1 MQFDP
6 PLKKAVL
13 KKRYKRFLADI
24 ALEDG
29 RLVTAHCPNPGA
41 MAGLTAPHST
51 CWVSYK
57 DDPKRKLPYTLEML
71 EVEGQIVGIN
81 TQHPNRLAEAAI
93 ISGQMG
99 ELSGYETLRREVKY
113 GQNSRIDLLLQD
125 PSKADCYV
133 EVKNV
138 HFVRTPRLA
147 EFPDG
152 VTARGTKHLGELS
165 AMVEEGHRAV
175 QLFIIQRNDVDALS
189 PAGDIDPA
197 YAAALRAAEKAG
209 VEILAYACEVSPEAI
224 IVKRAI
230 EVRL

>member
-6 PLKKAVL
+6 PLEKAVL

-24 ALEDG
+24 ALNDG

-41 MAGLTAPHST
+41 MAGLNAPNST

-57 DDPKRKLPYTLEML
+57 DDPKRKLPYTLEMI
-71 EVEGQIVGIN
+71 EVERQIVGIN
-81 TQHPNRLAEAAI
+81 TQHPNRLAEDAI
-93 ISGQMG
+93 AKGLIG
-99 ELSGYETLRREVKY
+99 ELTGYDTLRREVKY

-125 PSKADCYV
+125 PGKANCYV

-138 HFVRTPRLA
+138 HFVRTPKLA

-152 VTARGTKHLGELS
+152 VTARGTKHLGELIS
-165 AMVEEGHRAV
+165 MVQEGHRAV
-175 QLFIIQRNDVDALS
+175 QLFIIQRDDIEALS

-197 YAAALRAAEKAG
+197 YAGALRAAQKAG

-224 IVKRAI
+224 TVKRAI
-230 EVRL
+230 EVQI